1 MVAGGKLE
9 QPYHVLVL
17 GVEESEADIGL
28 SVSYRT
34 CIDRYG
40 YGFQAYAHIA
50 CYAGDPG
57 VVQPWLA
64 SMDQKHRRPSKEYRY

>member
-17 GVEESEADIGL
+17 GVEESEAGIGL

-34 CIDRYG
+34 CIDKYG
-40 YGFQAYAHIA
+40 HGFQTYAHIA
-50 CYAGDPG
+50 CYAGDHG
-57 VVQPWLA
+57 VV
-64 SMDQKHRRPSKEYRY
+64 